1 MANTSLLLG
10 VLSGSYPRRRLLRC
24 SYSAQRAHMT
34 HLRVLFLVGRP
45 RNASL
50 NAPRGAVLEGK
61 TEPRDLSGPS
71 GWATPPTVHDRAMA
85 GKFLPLDD
93 HDDDE
98 EDSLLDAS
106 VRVERFERKV
116 MGRAWAACAIL
127 SLTFAGVALYRHMS
141 AAAPA
146 AGSDVVYPTYMPP
159 VGRMLRE
166 WRGRTPAISKSS
178 IRARARQAIWF

>member
-1 MANTSLLLG
+1 MHH
-10 VLSGSYPRRRLLRC
+10 VERFW
-24 SYSAQRAHMT
+24 RAK
-34 HLRVLFLVGRP
+34 R
-45 RNASL
+45 
-50 NAPRGAVLEGK
+50 
-61 TEPRDLSGPS
+61 EPRDLSPL
-71 GWATPPTVHDRAMA
+71 GWPLQATPPTVHDRAMA

-141 AAAPA
+141 AAPA
-146 AGSDVVYPTYMPP
+146 NV
-159 VGRMLRE
+159 RE
-166 WRGRTPAISKSS
+166 RIAHAAQARLMTFRSKRSTRTDASRSESS
-178 IRARARQAIWF
+178 SSSSS

>member
-1 MANTSLLLG
+1 
-10 VLSGSYPRRRLLRC
+10 
-24 SYSAQRAHMT
+24 
-34 HLRVLFLVGRP
+34 
-45 RNASL
+45 
-50 NAPRGAVLEGK
+50 
-61 TEPRDLSGPS
+61 
-71 GWATPPTVHDRAMA
+71 MA

-141 AAAPA
+141 AAPA

-159 VGRMLRE
+159 VVRMLRE
-166 WRGRTPAISKSS
+166 WRGRGRNQRRGRGGRRGGRRGGGRRLPHRQRQHRVRRSHGGAEARRRDVIDIVEGDALVLERGVARRVPAAALPEQHAPG
-178 IRARARQAIWF
+178 RRGPGPRCGARRE

>member
-34 HLRVLFLVGRP
+34 HVRVLFLVGRP
-45 RNASL
+45 RNACL

-61 TEPRDLSGPS
+61 TRAARPLRGPS
-71 GWATPPTVHDRAMA
+71 GLATPSTVHDRAMA

-98 EDSLLDAS
+98 EDSDGNCS
-106 VRVERFERKV
+106 
-116 MGRAWAACAIL
+116 
-127 SLTFAGVALYRHMS
+127 AGVPQAS
-141 AAAPA
+141 GCDPA
-146 AGSDVVYPTYMPP
+146 VWTIMI
-159 VGRMLRE
+159 E
-166 WRGRTPAISKSS
+166 WLLVMVI
-178 IRARARQAIWF
+178 